1 MINIV
6 IAQIIK
12 YIPEYTIGN
21 AVSYVNDENAQ
32 NKPAT
37 SNGVNQKNFRSLPD
51 SIPAA
56 TERTGLTA
64 KNKSIVTSIPASAL
78 TVFTVIK
85 GMMSITAIIDVVIT
99 IALFVRF
106 IPTPPVLFPSVNTL
120 SHAYWKELR
129 ANDGTVDFSF
139 VVFKSDYIITVK
151 LVPLNI
157 NILQLLFGEVVF
169 NITLSVYLGD
179 LSWDKS
185 TKPRN
190 RYQQNKCDCFYTF
203 RFQLI
208 TS

>member
-1 MINIV
+1 M
-6 IAQIIK
+6 QIIK

-37 SNGVNQKNFRSLPD
+37 SNGVNQKNFISLPD
-51 SIPAA
+51 SIPIA
-56 TERTGLTA
+56 TESTGLTA

-85 GMMSITAIIDVVIT
+85 GMMSITTIIDVIIT

-106 IPTPPVLFPSVNTL
+106 IAPPPVLFPSVNTL
-120 SHAYWKELR
+120 SHTYRKELW
-129 ANDGTVDFSF
+129 ADDGTGDFTF
-139 VVFKSDYIITVK
+139 VVFESDYIITVK

>member
-157 NILQLLFGEVVF
+157 NILQLLFGKVVF
-169 NITLSVYLGD
+169 YIVLSIYLGD
-179 LSWDKS
+179 LSWYKS
-185 TKPRN
+185 AKPRN
-190 RYQQNKCDCFYTF
+190 SNHNC
-203 RFQLI
+203 
-208 TS
+208 